1 MSKGTESNFWN
12 LIRNN
17 LPKKCHATRIENKHG
32 GGIPDVHMV
41 WEGLPFWIELKT
53 TKNNTIK
60 ISPNQIAWNMAYS
73 ARGGLN
79 FYLVK
84 SLSLNKLFLFRG
96 DQGAS
101 ILDQGLCV
109 SALFVCESAS
119 QMFASLRPLLLDHYI
134 NLLD

>member
-1 MSKGTESNFWN
+1 
-12 LIRNN
+12 
-17 LPKKCHATRIENKHG
+17 
-32 GGIPDVHMV
+32 MV
-41 WEGLPFWIELKT
+41 WEGLPFWVELKT

-101 ILDQGLCV
+101 ILDQGLCD
-109 SALFVCESAS
+109 SALLVCGSAS
-119 QMFASLRPLLLDHYI
+119 QLFAALRPFLIDHYMKV
-134 NLLD
+134 LPLSD